1 MNPLP
6 EAFAAIRDFF
16 EAGGNVLYGILFVTV
31 LMWTF
36 ILERLWFFWFVLPR
50 RVQQVRAG
58 WEQRSDTS
66 SWYARQIRAE
76 LISGV
81 RLECQRYLLLVKTM
95 MLVLPLLGLLG
106 TVTGMISVFDVM
118 ALAGTGN
125 ARLMAAGVSKAT
137 IPTMAGLVAALS
149 GLYFAT
155 WLDKKA
161 SRGAAGLADVLVCR

>member
-1 MNPLP
+1 MNLLP
-6 EAFAAIRDFF
+6 DAFAAIRDFM

-36 ILERLWFFWFVLPR
+36 ILERIWFFFFTLPR
-50 RVQQVRAG
+50 RVEQVREG
-58 WEQRSDTS
+58 WAQRSDTS

-95 MLVLPLLGLLG
+95 MVVLPLLGLLG
-106 TVTGMISVFDVM
+106 TVTGMISVFDAM

-149 GLYFAT
+149 GLYFAA

-161 SRGAAGLADVLVCR
+161 SREAAGLADVLVCR

>member
-36 ILERLWFFWFVLPR
+36 ILERLWFFWFALPR
-50 RVQQVRAG
+50 RVRQARES
-58 WEQRSDTS
+58 WDQRSDTS

-161 SRGAAGLADVLVCR
+161 SREAAGLADVLVCR

>member
-1 MNPLP
+1 MNLLP
-6 EAFAAIRDFF
+6 DAFAAIRDFM
-16 EAGGNVLYGILFVTV
+16 EAGGNVLYGILLVTV

-36 ILERLWFFWFVLPR
+36 ILERIWFFYFALPR
-50 RVQQVRAG
+50 RVEQVRQS
-58 WEQRSDTS
+58 WEQRRDTS

-81 RLECQRYLLLVKTM
+81 RLECQRYLALVKTM

-149 GLYFAT
+149 GLYFVT
-155 WLDKKA
+155 WMDKKA
-161 SRGAAGLADVLVCR
+161 NREAAGLADVLVCR

>member
-1 MNPLP
+1 MSLLP

-36 ILERLWFFWFVLPR
+36 IAERLWFFFRVLPR
-50 RVQQVRAG
+50 RIEAVRQEWARR
-58 WEQRSDTS
+58 QDTT

-76 LISGV
+76 LISTV
-81 RLECQRYLLLVKTM
+81 RLESQRYLLLVKAM
-95 MLVLPLLGLLG
+95 MAVLPLLGLLG
-106 TVTGMISVFDVM
+106 TVTGMIAVFDVM

-149 GLYFAT
+149 GLYFT
-155 WLDKKA
+155 SWLDKKA
-161 SRGAAGLADVLVCR
+161 RREAERVADLLVHG